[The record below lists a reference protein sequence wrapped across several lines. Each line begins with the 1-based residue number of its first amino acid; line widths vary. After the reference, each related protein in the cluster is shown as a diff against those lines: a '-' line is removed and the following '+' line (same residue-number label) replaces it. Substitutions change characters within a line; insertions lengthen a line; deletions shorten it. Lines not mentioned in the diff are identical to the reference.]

1 MLGFMDGIANPDT
14 GNRAEMDR
22 LVWIQPGTVGEPA
35 WTATSTT
42 CPTSTPR

>member
-22 LVWIQPGTVGEPA
+22 LVRGVSRLRSGASGPDVVTD
-35 WTATSTT
+35 S
-42 CPTSTPR
+42 